1 MSESTAE
8 PSFVETRAVKQL
20 LALSSSAVTFIGVLL
35 FFVLIWQ
42 GVKAVYKLDDK
53 ILPNVGDIL
62 NALTSPI
69 QEGKATLGTILFNA
83 SLFTLREAAIGFV
96 FGATIGFVLAIVFA
110 HSVPLERG
118 LMPLVVASQTVPI
131 LAIAPMIVVWLK
143 AGWLSV
149 AVISAYLTFFPVTI
163 NTLRGLTSIP
173 PTALELMHSYAATRW
188 QILLKLRIPHALPYI
203 LTALKIS
210 ATTSIVG
217 AIIGELPSGIQ
228 DGLGGAIINFNQY
241 YSSAPARLW
250 ATNLAAALTGIGAFS
265 VVVIAERVL
274 LHWVPANRKID

>member
-1 MSESTAE
+1 MRSIG
-8 PSFVETRAVKQL
+8 
-20 LALSSSAVTFIGVLL
+20 TFIFVMIVFAVLWQ
-35 FFVLIWQ
+35 LI
-42 GVKAVYKLDDK
+42 KALGHYDAK
-53 ILPNVGDIL
+53 ILPNISDIFT
-62 NALTSPI
+62 ALATPI
-69 QEGKATLGTILFNA
+69 QEGKATLGEILFSA
-83 SLFTLREAAIGFV
+83 ATFTLREASMGFL
-96 FGATIGFVLAIVFA
+96 FGATIGFVLAVIFA

-118 LMPLVVASQTVPI
+118 LMPLVVASQTIPI
-131 LAIAPMIVVWLK
+131 LAIAPMVVVWLK

-188 QILLKLRIPHALPYI
+188 QILTKLRIPHALPYI

-228 DGLGGAIINFNQY
+228 EGLGGAILNFNQY
-241 YSSAPARLW
+241 YTSAPARLW
-250 ATNLAAALTGIGAFS
+250 ATNFVAALTGIAAFGL
-265 VVVIAERVL
+265 VVIAERIL
-274 LHWVPANRKID
+274 LHWVPTNRNID